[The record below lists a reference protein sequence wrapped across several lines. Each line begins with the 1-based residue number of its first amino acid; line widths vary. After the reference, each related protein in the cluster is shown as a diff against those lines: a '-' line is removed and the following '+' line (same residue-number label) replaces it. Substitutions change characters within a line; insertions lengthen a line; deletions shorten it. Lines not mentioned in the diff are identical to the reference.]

1 MSTYTRPLPRL
12 EGSTAEWYGFLK
24 NHELRFQRCM
34 NCGRWRHVPREYC
47 ASCGSDESEW
57 AQSSGKGTV
66 FTWTTVYRPLHPGFV
81 DDVPYS
87 GVVVELEEG
96 PRVMTWVT
104 DVGPDDLSMGMPVEV
119 WFDDVTEDVTLA
131 KFKRAA

>member
-1 MSTYTRPLPRL
+1 
-12 EGSTAEWYGFLK
+12 
-24 NHELRFQRCM
+24 
-34 NCGRWRHVPREYC
+34 
-47 ASCGSDESEW
+47 
-57 AQSSGKGTV
+57 
-66 FTWTTVYRPLHPGFV
+66 
-81 DDVPYS
+81 VPYS